1 MLLYCYY
8 YGWTSICFVF
18 APFVFY
24 TITCAFTTLKLGL
37 MKSTAIPNM
46 FMGYI
51 CLSHK
56 HVLHNSQQNE
66 MHILRMMNCTNIGK
80 CWYTIT
86 ESGSLWPSSLSLP
99 SSISLF
105 HWQIISVNSK
115 NEEHFIHCFI
125 FLFSVTKNYI
135 ESHSVRSSILFL
147 VRIVCYAVYKTCVHS
162 LSSYLIFIPLHF
174 FTRLSLFSALLLSL
188 RCCIA
193 CVIQFVFFPFISSF
207 AGLGL
212 NERARHRQIIII
224 TNCHEQG
231 YFPFGTTEE

>member
-1 MLLYCYY
+1 
-8 YGWTSICFVF
+8 
-18 APFVFY
+18 
-24 TITCAFTTLKLGL
+24 
-37 MKSTAIPNM
+37 MKSPAIPNM

-56 HVLHNSQQNE
+56 HVLHNSRENE

-80 CWYTIT
+80 CWYTIA

-135 ESHSVRSSILFL
+135 ESHSVRSSILFFSAYRL
-147 VRIVCYAVYKTCVHS
+147 LCCKTCVHS

-174 FTRLSLFSALLLSL
+174 STRLSLFSALLYRMCDTIRFLP
-188 RCCIA
+188 IH
-193 CVIQFVFFPFISSF
+193 FFIRWAWIEWTSSSSSDHHHYKLPWT
-207 AGLGL
+207 GLFSIRNNGRITTTLLENLCTKKKPYKTNIDGL
-212 NERARHRQIIII
+212 L
-224 TNCHEQG
+224 
-231 YFPFGTTEE
+231 

>member
-1 MLLYCYY
+1 
-8 YGWTSICFVF
+8 
-18 APFVFY
+18 
-24 TITCAFTTLKLGL
+24 

-56 HVLHNSQQNE
+56 HVLHNSRENE

-80 CWYTIT
+80 CWYTIA

-135 ESHSVRSSILFL
+135 ESHSVRSSILFFSAYRL
-147 VRIVCYAVYKTCVHS
+147 LCCKTCVHS

-174 FTRLSLFSALLLSL
+174 STRLSLFF
-188 RCCIA
+188 
-193 CVIQFVFFPFISSF
+193 CVVVSHVWYNSFSSHSF
-207 AGLGL
+207 LHSLGL
-212 NERARHRQIIII
+212 DWMNELVIVRSSSLQTAMNRAIFHSEQRKNNNN
-224 TNCHEQG
+224 TVGKSMHEKK
-231 YFPFGTTEE
+231 TV